1 MEDYLLFRKR
11 SPLEEE
17 GLGFLLGCEE
27 HTRTARRNRTGRA
40 SSSATLLR
48 ALLSCLEGKVLEAW
62 TGSISG
68 KVQLD
73 ARVQSSSLP
82 GGVSPC
88 SVCDGFSYFIPHG
101 SSNQITYHLG
111 ILAMLQALV
120 APESAQDL
128 FRSYHEL
135 MLIFSILGK
144 TPEIKPYLL
153 QTADELYYWFRY
165 RAAEPIREND
175 KLPEIQ
181 VEDSTD
187 HPLVTEKKSLNI
199 DALTDSNELEALLT
213 SPHAGSSTKGKRGK
227 PRRTRTSPGGF
238 VGQQLAD
245 LKLAL
250 DCGENVLLAGYTGT
264 GKTMCVQQAALAR
277 GANLVV
283 VEGKEGMIDLDFLGS
298 YLPQLDGTRRWQDG
312 PVLRAVRLAETEPVV
327 LFLDE
332 LNRFPRVQVN
342 ILIGMMNRVQ
352 GKICRQMGMDLEE
365 AGEYYVIEIPMTAEI
380 VSCPTAHL
388 RFIAAGNF
396 GRSFAVYDL
405 DPALRR
411 RFSTVIDFD
420 FLSQKM
426 ESALLKREH
435 PRLTDRVIDALVQVA
450 VETRRMLGNGELPG
464 CVDTASLLNWAD
476 KCERESATSI
486 QSVMDCARRAWA
498 DQVCG
503 RNHVGL
509 VNLGSFTALKDY
521 LQTLGILDIP
531 SKKDVKPEML
541 FEEYMNGGS

>member
-27 HTRTARRNRTGRA
+27 HTCTARRNRTGRA
-40 SSSATLLR
+40 SSSATFLR

-62 TGSISG
+62 TGSVSG

-73 ARVQSSSLP
+73 ARVQSSSIP
-82 GGVSPC
+82 GGISAC

-111 ILAMLQALV
+111 ILAMLQACV
-120 APESAQDL
+120 TPESAQDL
-128 FRSYHEL
+128 IRSYHDL
-135 MLIFSILGK
+135 MMNFRKLGK

-165 RAAEPIREND
+165 RAAEPIPEND
-175 KLPEIQ
+175 RLAEIQ
-181 VEDSTD
+181 VADSSD
-187 HPLVTEKKSLNI
+187 HPLASEKEILNI
-199 DALTDSNELEALLT
+199 TALTDPTVMEALIT
-213 SPHAGSSTKGKRGK
+213 HPHTKSSGKGKRDK
-227 PRRTRTSPGGF
+227 PRRTKISPGGF
-238 VGQQLAD
+238 VGEQLAD
-245 LKLAL
+245 LKFAL
-250 DCGENVLLAGYTGT
+250 NYGENVLLAGYTGT

-312 PVLRAVRLAETEPVV
+312 PVLRAIRLAETEPVI

-332 LNRFPRVQVN
+332 LNRFPRMQVN
-342 ILIGMMNRVQ
+342 ILIGLMNRVT
-352 GKICRQMGMDLEE
+352 GKICHQMGMEVEE
-365 AGEYYVIEIPMTAEI
+365 AGEFYVIEIPITAEV

-420 FLSQKM
+420 FLSPKM
-426 ESALLKREH
+426 ETALLKREH
-435 PRLTDRVIDALVQVA
+435 PRLSNRVIDALVQVA

-476 KCERESATSI
+476 KCERETAISI
-486 QSVMDCARRAWA
+486 QAIMDCARRAWA

-509 VNLGSFTALKDY
+509 INQGSFNALQDY
-521 LQTLGILDIP
+521 LQSLGVLNIPTREDINP
-531 SKKDVKPEML
+531 QML